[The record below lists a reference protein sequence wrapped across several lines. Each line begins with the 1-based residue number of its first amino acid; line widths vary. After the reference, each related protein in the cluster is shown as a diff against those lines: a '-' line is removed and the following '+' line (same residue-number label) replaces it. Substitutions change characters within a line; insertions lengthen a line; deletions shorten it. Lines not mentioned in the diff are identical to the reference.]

1 MNEPIKPTPPDIAIL
16 YHKADWDGI
25 ASGLVI
31 KWFLLRAGVSKENI
45 HLYGMDYGDPLP
57 DLAER
62 EDPLL
67 KWPLS
72 WREVFGKIF
81 IVDFT
86 CPALM
91 DETGLRD
98 RIIWLD
104 HHASAIA
111 QYEGH
116 GFMGAR
122 VDGVAA
128 CRIAWQW
135 GVRTYVAREE
145 DIQTGFPDL
154 ARFNEGTTILEPPI
168 IRLLGEWDV
177 WDHHDPDAAR
187 LQYGLGAMTAE
198 HAWAFIWRQLSLD
211 PEEIDKGMV
220 DFWTR
225 IHVGRFVQRYMERR
239 DRELAAQL
247 CHTVQWRGLKFCCR
261 QTDRKSS
268 LAFAGAVKPEHDA
281 LLAWH
286 LKSDGQVSVSLYRV
300 TDKPSVDILSIA
312 VAFGGGGHPGACGFR
327 LRWFEFATIM
337 EALLNLR
344 GDANEM
350 A

>member
-1 MNEPIKPTPPDIAIL
+1 MNELTKPTPPDVAIL

-31 KWFLLRAGVSKENI
+31 KWFLERDGVSREHI
-45 HLYGMDYGDPLP
+45 HLFPMDYGDPLP

-72 WREVFGKIF
+72 WREAFGRIF
-81 IVDFT
+81 IVDLN

-104 HHASAIA
+104 HHRSSIE
-111 QYEGH
+111 QYEGC

-122 VDGVAA
+122 VDGVSA
-128 CRIAWQW
+128 CRLAWQW

-145 DIQTGFPDL
+145 DIQTPFPDL
-154 ARFNEGTTILEPPI
+154 ARFKEGTTILEPPI

-177 WDHHDPDAAR
+177 WDHHDPRAME
-187 LQYGLGAMTAE
+187 LQYGLGTMTPEQAR
-198 HAWAFIWRQLSLD
+198 AFIWRQLDLNFETIQAMQ
-211 PEEIDKGMV
+211 P
-220 DFWTR
+220 DFIARLREGR
-225 IHVGRFVQRYMERR
+225 IAQRYMENR

-247 CHTVQWRGLKFCCR
+247 CHTVEWQGLKFCCR
-261 QTDRKSS
+261 QTDRNSS
-268 LAFAGAVKPEHDA
+268 MAFAGAVKPEHDA
-281 LLAWH
+281 LMAWH
-286 LKSDGQVSVSLYRV
+286 LKPNGEVTVSLYRV
-300 TDKPSVDILSIA
+300 PDKPDVDILGIA
-312 VAFGGGGHPGACGFR
+312 VARGGGGHPGACRFR
-327 LRWFEFATIM
+327 LEWFAW
-337 EALLNLR
+337 ANLMLGWLR
-344 GDANEM
+344 AD
-350 A
+350 